1 MKKQPVPKTT
11 AKIKHLFDFYLRSP
25 EFCRLKPVT
34 QKDYE
39 KHLVAAAATVVGSK
53 PLGEYNNQRLKV
65 GMCTEA
71 YEKWLETGTRT
82 ANYRKAAFS
91 AAWKHSMRSDVM
103 IHHPMHMVKT
113 VADQFRR
120 KTWTTDEVKTL
131 LSTAYGEFRWRSIGL
146 IVHMAYDWG
155 QRVGDMRLM
164 TWDKLDLDNNV
175 AAFTQSK
182 RNAAVKLPISPGLC
196 KMLKEQKEA
205 YDFQEHVAPRPTV
218 QAGKYVPYNKYEVSR
233 LINDLLAEANLDPSL
248 TAMDLRRTA
257 VTEMLEGGVD
267 IAGIMQVTGHKSMNS
282 VKPYMVNTLSGA
294 TRALAARG
302 KKDDDK

>member
-1 MKKQPVPKTT
+1 MNKRPVPKTT
-11 AKIKHLFDFYLRSP
+11 AKIKHLFDYYLHSP
-25 EFCRLKPVT
+25 EFCRLKPST
-34 QKDYE
+34 QKEYE

-65 GMCTEA
+65 AMCTEA
-71 YEKWLETGTRT
+71 YEKWLEVGTRT

-91 AAWKHSMRSDVM
+91 AAWKHAMRSDIM
-103 IHHPMHMVKT
+103 IHHPMHVVKT
-113 VADQFRR
+113 VADQVRR
-120 KTWTTDEVKTL
+120 KTWTSDEVKTL
-131 LSTAYGEFRWRSIGL
+131 LGTAYSEFRWRSIGL

-175 AAFTQSK
+175 VAFTQSK

-196 KMLKEQKEA
+196 RMLKEQKEA
-205 YDFQEHVAPRPTV
+205 YDFQKHVAPRPTT
-218 QAGKYVPYNKYEVSR
+218 QAGKFVPYDKYEVSR
-233 LINDLLAEANLDPSL
+233 LINVLLAEANLDTSL

-267 IAGIMQVTGHKSMNS
+267 IAGIMQVTGHKNINS

-302 KKDDDK
+302 KKDDD